1 MTLTVTEIDRARQD
15 PAVFADVLLGEP
27 MWPHQRE
34 VLASPARFRCILAG
48 RQVGKSRTLAV
59 AALHEAFRAPGRR
72 VLILSAGEEAAK
84 RLLAEIAAFSAS
96 PLLRGSLV
104 DEGKSLVV
112 LSNGST
118 ILSVPASEKQIR
130 GQSVDLLILDEACQI
145 AEEIWTAAKWTIIAR
160 PESRILMASTPYGRQ
175 DRFFAVTWRAGEKRL
190 LHRPVE
196 GHASWR
202 WPSTVSPLVDQTL
215 LDMWRSSAV
224 SDREYRQEVL
234 AEWVDEAGSYFPST
248 ELEAVTADYAM
259 IDPAEAEGDLVVA
272 GVDFGFSQDANA
284 LTLLGALDDGCP
296 DGIGLNDQL
305 PTPGRVYFVAWCE
318 ENFSLPYSQFA
329 RRIIDYGTYVRGGW
343 HPRPGFSMFHVL
355 AEMNGPGTPVVQEM
369 RSLADAHWSGS
380 RRAIVG
386 VNTTAAYK
394 ENLFAQLRLLIQQG
408 RLLLPAKA
416 VTLRKQLNN
425 LEFSTSDSGHLR
437 IAVPERLGHDDLAMS
452 LAQCMAAVK
461 TRPRQWWPITS
472 PRSTGE
478 VLETPSGTRIY
489 ARPRCLEDTYAFTR
503 PRGGDARDE
512 F

>member
-1 MTLTVTEIDRARQD
+1 MTALDRATATRALD
-15 PAVFADVLLGEP
+15 DASVFAEALIGQPL
-27 MWPHQRE
+27 WPHQRE

-48 RQVGKSRTLAV
+48 RQCGKSRTLAV
-59 AALHEAFRAPGRR
+59 AALHEAFRDRGRR

-84 RLLAEIAAFSAS
+84 RLLAEIAALSAA
-96 PLLRGSLV
+96 PLLRGSV
-104 DEGKSLVV
+104 TDEGKSLVT

-160 PESRILMASTPYGRQ
+160 PGSRIIMASTPYGRQ

-234 AEWVDEAGSYFPST
+234 AEWVDEAGSYFPTS
-248 ELEAVTADYAM
+248 ELEAVTADYQM
-259 IDPAEAEGDLVVA
+259 IDPATADGDLVIA
-272 GVDFGFSQDANA
+272 GVDFGFSTDANA
-284 LTLLGALDDGCP
+284 ITLLGALDDGCP
-296 DGIGLNDQL
+296 DGIGLNDQR

-318 ENFSLPYSQFA
+318 ENFSLPYSEFA
-329 RRIIDYGTYVRGGW
+329 RRIIDYGDYRRGGW
-343 HPRPGFSMFHVL
+343 NPRPGFSMLHVL
-355 AEMNGPGTPVVQEM
+355 AEMNGPGTPVVQQM
-369 RSLADAHWSGS
+369 RDLAAQRWAS
-380 RRAIVG
+380 RYGIVG

-408 RLLLPAKA
+408 RLVLPRHQGLL
-416 VTLRKQLNN
+416 RQLNN
-425 LEFSTSDSGHLR
+425 LEFTTSDSGHLK

-452 LAQCMAAVK
+452 LAQCMAGVK
-461 TRPRQWWPITS
+461 TRPRHWWPILS

-478 VLETPSGTRIY
+478 VLETPSGTRIH
-489 ARPRCLEDTYAFTR
+489 ARPRCLDDTYAFTR